1 MGEELEDGSGK
12 EEYGAEVGAG
22 VAEMAWVAEVGAGAL
37 KSELEVG
44 VDADAVAVVA
54 WVAASA
60 ALRRACRFLLLQ
72 PVGLGR
78 QDYTRYAY
86 HSIEIE
92 TASLVPRDHMAECER
107 KKMWHKGPT
116 LTQYA
121 LLAHRRFETTKII
134 NNDKM
139 VLHEKTKRIN
149 QFRHHNHNPTC

>member
-121 LLAHRRFETTKII
+121 PLAHRRFETTKMI
-134 NNDKM
+134 NNDKI
-139 VLHEKTKRIN
+139 VLHETIRLHQRN
-149 QFRHHNHNPTC
+149 QQHKEASS